1 VFQHL
6 VEAGRRPAFLHSGDG
21 GGPGGRWSII
31 ALDRE
36 GVFQVSPDDARDPFE
51 ALRDEL
57 GRFSVQ
63 TDERPPIPFVG
74 GWVGYFSYD
83 LAHRVERLRTAARV
97 DHGFPLIELA
107 FYQTVLAYDHDGGMW
122 TACRLVDEGAS
133 VARAKTELHALLD
146 EIGSPSHR
154 PQGPVEKGALSKP
167 FGLCGDVLLPPNPG
181 RCPGLCYEA
190 PSGQQARDQHPTS
203 RQRARGQHPSRDPA
217 FSAGPHGE
225 DAALVGGLE
234 SDFTRD
240 AYENAVRRAL
250 DDIAAG
256 DIYQVN
262 LAQRFEGRLA
272 IAPEELALRLFE
284 SSPAPFGAFMR
295 FGDRAVVSS
304 SPERFL
310 VVRGRDVETWPVK
323 GTRPRG
329 ETPAEDERMKAELL
343 ASDKEQAELVMI
355 TDLLRNDLG
364 RVCEYGSVRV
374 PELRAVASHRNVHHT
389 YSRIAGRLR
398 DDVSLADL
406 LRATLPGGS
415 ITGAP
420 KVRAMEIIEEL
431 EPTARGPY
439 CGAIGWMGVD
449 GAMDL
454 AIAIRTILIEGQRLT
469 FHVGAGIVADSDP
482 AAEYDETLHKAR
494 GMMCALGVET
504 QVPVA

>member
-1 VFQHL
+1 MSIETDTRNQSTVRTVWTRRPSACPPVEVFRHL
-6 VEAGRRPAFLHSGDG
+6 VETGQRPAFLHSGDG
-21 GGPGGRWSII
+21 AGPGARWSLI
-31 ALDRE
+31 ALDCE
-36 GVFQVSPDDARDPFE
+36 GVFRVPRDDARDPFE

-57 GRFSVQ
+57 GRFSLQ
-63 TDERPPIPFVG
+63 TDERPPIPFIG
-74 GWVGYFSYD
+74 GWVGYLSYD
-83 LAHRVERLRTAARV
+83 LAHRVERLRTAARI
-97 DHGFPLIELA
+97 DHGFPLIELG
-107 FYQTVLAYDHDGGMW
+107 FYRTVLAYDHNGGTW
-122 TACRLVDEGAS
+122 TACRLIDEGAS
-133 VARAKTELHALLD
+133 VVQAGAEMEALLD
-146 EIGSPSHR
+146 EIASPSDPAR
-154 PQGPVEKGALSKP
+154 DQSAALDGALS
-167 FGLCGDVLLPPNPG
+167 
-181 RCPGLCYEA
+181 
-190 PSGQQARDQHPTS
+190 
-203 RQRARGQHPSRDPA
+203 
-217 FSAGPHGE
+217 
-225 DAALVGGLE
+225 
-234 SDFTRD
+234 SDFSRGE
-240 AYENAVRRAL
+240 YEDAVRRAL
-250 DDIAAG
+250 DYIAAG

-262 LAQRFEGRLA
+262 VAQRFEGRLA

-284 SSPAPFGAFMR
+284 SSPAPFGAFLR

-310 VVRGRDVETWPVK
+310 VVRGREVETWPVK

-329 ETPAEDERMKAELL
+329 TTPAEDERMKAELL

-398 DDVSLADL
+398 DDVGLAEL
-406 LRATLPGGS
+406 LRATMPGGS

-454 AIAIRTILIEGQRLT
+454 AIAIRTILIERQRLT

-494 GMMCALGVET
+494 GIMCALGVDA